1 MDPCPMWRVPSDQ
14 IEQRVRD
21 AILGTMLRED
31 VLRTAIRQTRQLD
44 TSGDEYEERLRTIER
59 LVQQK
64 QHALNR
70 ATVDSYSAA
79 SESVREGLEIVRTQ
93 LARET
98 DRLRAELTRLYAVT
112 PRGISQTDEGAILET
127 RDAIALVMADPSA
140 SQATLRGV
148 IERLRI
154 RGTLGVSDRADPTA
168 IRLGRFAGWLLHT
181 WQGGIATPDECQSVA
196 TFSNGGAAVVGAY
209 TQTD

>member
-1 MDPCPMWRVPSDQ
+1 MLAVDPVRYRGGARIIRYYGCGRAKPSIARRLGMDPCPMWRVPSDQ

-79 SESVREGLEIVRTQ
+79 STGRSKSVGSC
-93 LARET
+93 
-98 DRLRAELTRLYAVT
+98 
-112 PRGISQTDEGAILET
+112 P
-127 RDAIALVMADPSA
+127 
-140 SQATLRGV
+140 
-148 IERLRI
+148 
-154 RGTLGVSDRADPTA
+154 
-168 IRLGRFAGWLLHT
+168 
-181 WQGGIATPDECQSVA
+181 
-196 TFSNGGAAVVGAY
+196 
-209 TQTD
+209 